1 MLVNPE
7 TSMVPGST
15 FVGLVPHRARLSSA
29 TPRFDFPFNAFILIA
44 LMDPFFR
51 FPGGFNK

>member
-1 MLVNPE
+1 
-7 TSMVPGST
+7 MVPGST
-15 FVGLVPHRARLSSA
+15 FVGLVRHRGRLSRA